1 MVARDLQIYA
11 LHFSI
16 NMLDVSNQKKIRF
29 ILFKKYL
36 PRKRARKPPIE
47 ANSRSVVDE
56 NSSISA

>member
-1 MVARDLQIYA
+1 MFARDQQINA
-11 LHFSI
+11 LEFII
-16 NMLDVSNQKKIRF
+16 NMLEVSNQKNRF